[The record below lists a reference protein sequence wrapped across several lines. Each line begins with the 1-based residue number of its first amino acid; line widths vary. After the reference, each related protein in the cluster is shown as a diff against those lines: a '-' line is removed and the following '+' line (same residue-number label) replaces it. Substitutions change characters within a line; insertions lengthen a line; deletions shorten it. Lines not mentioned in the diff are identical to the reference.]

1 MKLPAKLV
9 DRVVKDLVDDLI
21 QKHLVEPEDP
31 KDFKEKINSIIQT
44 AIEEERQLEEE
55 AEKLV
60 SEHIHIVENEDIRYR
75 TAIMKVKEKLA
86 EDRNIHL
93 EPEERINQIA
103 NKIKKYI
110 ETDPSVEIFEHPNY
124 IRRVIVEK
132 LKSTIREE
140 REIDREVRQRIKSY
154 SKKIIEGTPE
164 WRILYNRIYEDA
176 LKKRGLL

>member
-9 DRVVKDLVDDLI
+9 DRVVKDLVDELI

-31 KDFKEKINSIIQT
+31 QDFKEKINSIIQT